1 MKLKIAL
8 AATLFASAF
17 STSAMAQASQCSDVL
32 KDGIFQTQRFRD
44 EQYFQQIIWSRF
56 MRSDYKTAKE
66 DKAFGFGVP
75 VGEIILGGNF
85 SESEFE
91 AKKASMSKE
100 YFDQVTATREIDV
113 ALSSADPDL
122 LRVWGDCMKN
132 QKGGLTIRF
141 DPVTAREV
149 FVSVEY
155 FLQGTRNSVRL
166 PKAVELPQGVTVKNG
181 DCFKRNARFKAGKAC
196 QATLELDTATRHVLI
211 SMNADEASTTGF
223 LPARVVL
230 ARQARNVESA
240 RLPNLQTTAFR
251 SYHTPSHTVTLT
263 DQEKA
268 LGWRFDPKSV
278 TQNLVIDY
286 KVYWSNMCESPYA
299 RATTE
304 AIEYGFTIYTNRN
317 RARNSSI
324 TCHLDVTAIMRRDA
338 WLPQED
344 VPTTPG
350 PGQSAPER
358 VDINAPSIW

>member
-1 MKLKIAL
+1 MKPEFAF
-8 AATLFASAF
+8 AATVFACAF

-32 KDGIFQTQRFRD
+32 KDGVFQTQHYRD
-44 EQYFQQIIWSRF
+44 QQYFQQIIWSRF

-66 DKAFGFGVP
+66 DKSFGFGVP

-91 AKKASMSKE
+91 AKKSSMSKE

-155 FLQGTRNSVRL
+155 FLQGTRSSVKL
-166 PKAVELPQGVTVKNG
+166 PKAIQLPEGVEVKNG
-181 DCFKRNARFKAGKAC
+181 GCFKKNARFKAGKAC
-196 QATLELDTATRHVLI
+196 QATLTLDTATRAVLI
-211 SMNADEASTTGF
+211 SMNADEASATGF

-230 ARQARNVESA
+230 ARQARNVESS

-251 SYHTPSHTVTLT
+251 SYHTPHHTVTLT
-263 DQEKA
+263 NEEKS

-278 TQNLVIDY
+278 THNLVIDY
-286 KVYWSNMCESPYA
+286 KVYWSNMCESQYA
-299 RATTE
+299 RPTTE
-304 AIEYGFTIYTNRN
+304 TIEYGFTIYTNRN

-324 TCHLDVTAIMRRDA
+324 TCHLDVTAIMRRDV

-344 VPTTPG
+344 VPTIDG
-350 PGQSAPER
+350 PGDSAPER
-358 VDINAPSIW
+358 VDINAKSIW